1 MGATTCCPS
10 QFRAL
15 VLRHRDP
22 VSFFEQ
28 FSWLVA
34 ESAAYRGACRVLLRR
49 QPHESVE
56 LCAIVAGD
64 CGRRSGGGDVTRE
77 ETRALK
83 DHIVRL
89 YCERYTCRQIADL
102 TGLTYRYVRDS
113 LKERGIRPLTRV
125 GRGSRTKTAVRAD
138 TSIQGRKK
146 RFTSRRRASDQEKT
160 TRR

>member
-1 MGATTCCPS
+1 M
-10 QFRAL
+10 
-15 VLRHRDP
+15 
-22 VSFFEQ
+22 
-28 FSWLVA
+28 
-34 ESAAYRGACRVLLRR
+34 
-49 QPHESVE
+49 
-56 LCAIVAGD
+56 
-64 CGRRSGGGDVTRE
+64 TRE

-138 TSIQGRKK
+138 TSVQARK
-146 RFTSRRRASDQEKT
+146 RRSPSRRQAGDQEKT

>member
-1 MGATTCCPS
+1 M
-10 QFRAL
+10 
-15 VLRHRDP
+15 
-22 VSFFEQ
+22 
-28 FSWLVA
+28 
-34 ESAAYRGACRVLLRR
+34 
-49 QPHESVE
+49 
-56 LCAIVAGD
+56 
-64 CGRRSGGGDVTRE
+64 TRE

-102 TGLTYRYVRDS
+102 TGVTYRYVRDS

-138 TSIQGRKK
+138 TSTPARKK
-146 RFTSRRRASDQEKT
+146 RFTSRRHAGDQEKT